1 MLEKITP
8 LQFSKTFCL
17 AILGLLMAFPIMAQK
32 KPELKIGGALR
43 FNYIYRFLYATIFRI
58 YI

>member
-43 FNYIYRFLYATIFRI
+43 FNYIY
-58 YI
+58 